1 MHGRPRFAMRILAVL
16 LFSLASLF
24 AAAVQGAEITATSL
38 DGSKAAGSLKS
49 WDDGQLV
56 IVDSSGERAVA
67 TDRLLSARLA
77 PAQPAKP
84 VVVNGQ
90 TAELIDGTLF
100 PIASLKVVGRK
111 AMLEATQPNGNS
123 PPIEIP
129 ITQIEAIRFRPMDAA
144 LATQWDEIRALNRV
158 TDLLVVLKRDGQSL
172 DYVEGV
178 VGDISADKVAFKL
191 DGESNAVDRAKVAG
205 IIYYRADRAPQAD
218 SRVTLQ
224 GKSGLRARAA
234 KIHLAGANVN
244 LTTPS
249 GIEFDWPIDD
259 IELADFSAGKLMY
272 LSDIEPA
279 SENWSPLIS
288 LPIGATLANEYG
300 QPRRDRSAFG
310 GLLSVTMKR
319 DAAETGEPGSSRS
332 FNKGLSLRSRTE
344 IIYRLPP
351 GFNRFSAIAGVD
363 PAAASTGNL
372 RLAIF
377 ADDRPLLET
386 DLAGDQPALPI
397 DVEITNAKRL
407 KILVDFGQNLDTGDW
422 LNLCDAKIIK

>member
-1 MHGRPRFAMRILAVL
+1 MRIPAAIL
-16 LFSLASLF
+16 LSLVSLLP
-24 AAAVQGAEITATSL
+24 AAVQGAEITATSL
-38 DGSKAAGSLKS
+38 DGSTTAGSLKS

-56 IVDSSGERAVA
+56 IVDSSGEHTVA

-77 PAQPAKP
+77 PAQPSKP
-84 VVVNGQ
+84 IVVSGQ

-100 PIASLKVVGRK
+100 PIASLKVVGQK
-111 AMLEATQPNGNS
+111 AVLEATQPNGSS

-205 IIYYRADRAPQAD
+205 IIYYRADRAPQAE

-249 GIEFDWPIDD
+249 GIKFDWPVDD

-279 SENWSPLIS
+279 SQNWSPLDFAARRRHARKRIR
-288 LPIGATLANEYG
+288 PAP
-300 QPRRDRSAFG
+300 PRPVGIRRPAFRHDEARRGRNRRARQQRVPSTKASRFAVEPKLFTGSHQALIVSAP
-310 GLLSVTMKR
+310 S
-319 DAAETGEPGSSRS
+319 
-332 FNKGLSLRSRTE
+332 
-344 IIYRLPP
+344 
-351 GFNRFSAIAGVD
+351 
-363 PAAASTGNL
+363 
-372 RLAIF
+372 
-377 ADDRPLLET
+377 
-386 DLAGDQPALPI
+386 PALTPPRPRP
-397 DVEITNAKRL
+397 EICGSPSSPMIAPCWRPTSPAISPHFQSMSKSLTRN
-407 KILVDFGQNLDTGDW
+407 G
-422 LNLCDAKIIK
+422 

>member
-1 MHGRPRFAMRILAVL
+1 MRIPAVL
-16 LFSLASLF
+16 LLSLVSLLSS
-24 AAAVQGAEITATSL
+24 AAKAADITATSL
-38 DGSKAAGSLKS
+38 DGSTTAGSLKS
-49 WDDGQLV
+49 WDDGRLV
-56 IVDSSGERAVA
+56 IVDSSGEHTVA

-77 PAQPAKP
+77 PAQPSKP
-84 VVVNGQ
+84 IVVSGQ

-100 PIASLKVVGRK
+100 PIASLKVVGQK
-111 AMLEATQPNGNS
+111 AVLEATQQPNGNS
-123 PPIEIP
+123 TPIEFP

-172 DYVEGV
+172 DYVEGA

-205 IIYYRADRAPQAD
+205 IIYYRADRAPQAE

-234 KIHLAGANVN
+234 KIHLAGVNVN
-244 LTTPS
+244 LTTPG

-288 LPIGATLANEYG
+288 LPVGATLANEYG

-319 DAAETGEPGSSRS
+319 DAADTGEPGSRRS
-332 FNKGLSLRSRTE
+332 FNKGISLRSRTE
-344 IIYRLPP
+344 IIYRLPS

-407 KILVDFGQNLDTGDW
+407 KIVVDFGQNLDTGDW
-422 LNLCDAKIIK
+422 LNFCDARITK